1 MRQKL
6 TLTAAPSGQGWRE
19 IALRSPTYL
28 PSGDLI
34 KIKVCA
40 SAASMMAPEAR
51 RESLMPIDT
60 IVVVLMA
67 AAFGIFAATLYW
79 ADLRTRGL
87 TR

>member
-1 MRQKL
+1 MS
-6 TLTAAPSGQGWRE
+6 A
-19 IALRSPTYL
+19 
-28 PSGDLI
+28 DLI
-34 KIKVCA
+34 KIKA
-40 SAASMMAPEAR
+40 SHSPPSIMAPQSDK
-51 RESLMPIDT
+51 ESFMPIDT

>member
-1 MRQKL
+1 MARNR
-6 TLTAAPSGQGWRE
+6 APVPTH
-19 IALRSPTYL
+19 LR
-28 PSGDLI
+28 SGDLI

-40 SAASMMAPEAR
+40 RAASMMAPPER
-51 RESLMPIDT
+51 RESSMPVDT
-60 IVVVLMA
+60 IVVVLIA

>member
-1 MRQKL
+1 MS
-6 TLTAAPSGQGWRE
+6 A
-19 IALRSPTYL
+19 
-28 PSGDLI
+28 DLI
-34 KIKVCA
+34 KIKA
-40 SAASMMAPEAR
+40 SHSRAEHHGSPQR
-51 RESLMPIDT
+51 RESSMPVDT